1 MVVDMFVN
9 SKLVT
14 GVDVQVLRS
23 LPSKTPVP
31 GAIPIVGSGSA
42 KISTLSVWQSV
53 PFSNNETVNKPA
65 EGKVWNAVI
74 PVMSMVPL
82 LSTSQPYVLPD

>member
-1 MVVDMFVN
+1 MLVN
-9 SKLVT
+9 SRLVT

-23 LPSKTPVP
+23 LPSNTPVP

-42 KISTLSVWQSV
+42 KISTLSVWHNV
-53 PFSNNETVNKPA
+53 PFSYNETVNKPV
-65 EGKVWNAVI
+65 EGKVWNAVL

-82 LSTSQPYVLPD
+82 LSTSQAYVLPD